1 MKANIKHNDKIDN
14 SELAHLFNNHD
25 INRAESI
32 SGMSPESIGNLKCKS
47 DDHLTVSKIIR
58 YFKTTEIFK
67 Q

>member
-1 MKANIKHNDKIDN
+1 MKTIIKHNDKVG
-14 SELAHLFNNHD
+14 SSKLAHLFNNHD
-25 INRAESI
+25 INTAESI
-32 SGMSPESIGNLKCKS
+32 SGIPPESIGNLKCKS